1 MAAKDL
7 DLKIEQG
14 KNFKVTVTVREYGV
28 IKNLTGFAG
37 RMQIRSAPGS
47 GGTLYA
53 NLTTELTIPTPANGQ
68 VVINIPA
75 ATTAAYTWTQGVY
88 DLEVFNSG
96 TGEVVGVLKGFASVD
111 AEVTV

>member
-14 KNFKVTVTVREYGV
+14 KNFKLTVTVREYGV
-28 IKNLTGFAG
+28 VKNLTGFAG
-37 RMQIRSAPGS
+37 RMMIKSAPG
-47 GGTLYA
+47 GTLHA
-53 NLTTELTIPTPANGQ
+53 SLSSEITIPTPVNGQ

-75 ATTAAYTWTQGVY
+75 ATTAAYTWQQGVY

-111 AEVTV
+111 LEVTV